1 MTSPDDLRVGDVE
14 RDAVATALHDHFA
27 AGRLAREELEER
39 LGTALAARTRAD
51 LREIVRDLPEPHGLP
66 EPPRAP
72 AARPFHPAWGHPAWA
87 HPAWGHHPARG
98 HRHPARHGPHHRRFP
113 AFPVLLAVFLL
124 VGFSA
129 GFGAA
134 VPAVLALAMLVWT
147 VRAAA
152 FAAARRPRRPVR

>member
-1 MTSPDDLRVGDVE
+1 MTTLDDLRVGDVE

-39 LGTALAARTRAD
+39 LDTVLAAKTRAD
-51 LREIVRDLPEPHGLP
+51 LREVVRDLPEPHGLP
-66 EPPRAP
+66 EPPRSP

-87 HPAWGHHPARG
+87 HPAWDHRAARG
-98 HRHPARHGPHHRRFP
+98 HRHLARRGHHRHFP

-147 VRAAA
+147 VRAVALA
-152 FAAARRPRRPVR
+152 TGRRPRRQVR